1 MPETN
6 NQIEGSTLTNDQELY
21 KHLNF
26 SEEEIE
32 TDQQQ
37 KIGERIDVNDH
48 ILLDGMISNHQ
59 NEFSK
64 LPDDIKIPS
73 EKIRNI
79 HDDNPMN
86 KLLCLHQGK
95 LYYIE
100 NLDPQKGEKKAYV
113 IAEEVWYGNKRLF
126 QASIQHN
133 INQTLISFAETTK
146 NKKNGTRTL
155 LANPSLVYNIIKNN
169 EIFENAKE
177 TQGIARTVAQPDPT
191 YIGERLKIGIPKY
204 GTRDPEMKVQ
214 LMLHEDK
221 LYQIDRQN
229 KQSKLLA
236 DNVKYQDGT
245 IYKRNEQGLRM
256 VLFRPNTLKKSHNI
270 GWIRSFFSKEKRE
283 KTQTKYVRA
292 DTLADINQRLQYFE
306 IMEKKDQIESKPWP
320 EVDVDSIPSLK
331 KLTIVK
337 DPNLHNDKDPIY
349 YDYDKSALYKLE
361 INDRGKVQKAYLLTN
376 KHLDKQ
382 LHKSD
387 LALNDINKSIKL
399 NLFPVPKLFSGLE
412 WTQKG
417 EIEKKVAHFIEF
429 QKMIAHKNRNK
440 DVYTLLLKDTN
451 LYLVDHKS
459 KVAMKVAANVNFED
473 GKIKSD
479 NKILLSN
486 LSHNENMKWP
496 ISSYKAS
503 KIFEIAKINQSRNIA
518 QTRNSLEGLTMH
530 AQNFTKTEKNV
541 QNQTQSLTKNS
552 PKKTRMAPNLSDRPV
567 GTSR

>member
-21 KHLNF
+21 EHLNF

-86 KLLCLHQGK
+86 KLLCLHKGK

-113 IAEEVWYGNKRLF
+113 IAEEVWYGDKRLF

-133 INQTLISFAETTK
+133 INQTLIKFPKMTK

-155 LANPSLVYNIIKNN
+155 LASPSLVYNIIKNN

-191 YIGERLKIGIPKY
+191 YIGERLKIGTPEY

-229 KQSKLLA
+229 KQSKVLA
-236 DNVKYQDGT
+236 DKVEYRDG
-245 IYKRNEQGLRM
+245 IIFKRNDQGLRM
-256 VLFRPNTLKKSHNI
+256 VLFSRNNLKESHNI
-270 GWIRSFFSKEKRE
+270 GLIKSFFTKEKRE
-283 KTQTKYVRA
+283 TTQTTYVSA
-292 DTLADINQRLQYFE
+292 DTLENINQRLQYFKN
-306 IMEKKDQIESKPWP
+306 MEKKDQIESKPWP
-320 EVDVDSIPSLK
+320 EVDVDSISSLK
-331 KLTIVK
+331 KLKIVK
-337 DPNLHNDKDPIY
+337 DPNLHNDKDLIY

-382 LHKSD
+382 LHKSH
-387 LALNDINKSIKL
+387 LALNDINKNIKL
-399 NLFPVPKLFSGLE
+399 NLFPVPKLFSGLV

-417 EIEKKVAHFIEF
+417 EVEKKVAYFIEF
-429 QKMIAHKNRNK
+429 QKTITHENRNK

-459 KVAMKVAANVNFED
+459 KVAIKVAANVNFED

-486 LSHNENMKWP
+486 LSPNENMKWP

-503 KIFEIAKINQSRNIA
+503 KIYEIAKINQSRNIPQLSNNVVELQKRSKGKS
-518 QTRNSLEGLTMH
+518 QTQRELLN
-530 AQNFTKTEKNV
+530 
-541 QNQTQSLTKNS
+541 QNQKMD
-552 PKKTRMAPNLSDRPV
+552 TRSCVSIGERP

>member
-37 KIGERIDVNDH
+37 KTGERIDVNDH

-73 EKIRNI
+73 KKIRNI
-79 HDDNPMN
+79 HDDNPKD

-113 IAEEVWYGNKRLF
+113 IAEEVWYGDKRLF
-126 QASIQHN
+126 QASIRHN
-133 INQTLISFAETTK
+133 INQTLIKFPKMTK
-146 NKKNGTRTL
+146 NKENGSRTL
-155 LANPSLVYNIIKNN
+155 FASPSLVYNIIKNN

-177 TQGIARTVAQPDPT
+177 TQGIDRTVAQPDPT

-221 LYQIDRQN
+221 LYQVDRQK

-236 DNVKYQDGT
+236 DNVKFQDGT

-256 VLFRPNTLKKSHNI
+256 VLFRPNTLKESHNI
-270 GWIRSFFSKEKRE
+270 GLIRSFFTKEKRE
-283 KTQTKYVRA
+283 KTQTKYVSA
-292 DTLADINQRLQYFE
+292 DTLEDINQRLQYFKN
-306 IMEKKDQIESKPWP
+306 MEKKDQIESKPWP
-320 EVDVDSIPSLK
+320 EVDVESISLLK
-331 KLTIVK
+331 KLTRVK
-337 DPNLHNDKDPIY
+337 NPNPHNDKDLIF
-349 YDYDKSALYKLE
+349 YDNDKSALYKLE

-376 KHLDKQ
+376 KHLDNPF
-382 LHKSD
+382 HKSH
-387 LALNDINKSIKL
+387 LALKDFNKSIKL
-399 NLFPVPKLFSGLE
+399 NLFPVTKGFSELV
-412 WTQKG
+412 WVQKG

-429 QKMIAHKNRNK
+429 QKMITRKNRNK

-451 LYLVDHKS
+451 LYLVNHRS

-486 LSHNENMKWP
+486 LSPNENMKWP

-503 KIFEIAKINQSRNIA
+503 KIFEIAKINQSRNIPQLSNNVVELQKRLKGKS
-518 QTRNSLEGLTMH
+518 QTQRELLN
-530 AQNFTKTEKNV
+530 
-541 QNQTQSLTKNS
+541 QNQKMD
-552 PKKTRMAPNLSDRPV
+552 TRSCVSIGERP

>member
-21 KHLNF
+21 EHLNF

-59 NEFSK
+59 NEFYK

-86 KLLCLHQGK
+86 KLLCLHKGK

-113 IAEEVWYGNKRLF
+113 IAEEVWYGDKRLF

-133 INQTLISFAETTK
+133 INQTLIKFPKMTK

-155 LANPSLVYNIIKNN
+155 LASPSLVYNIIKNN

-191 YIGERLKIGIPKY
+191 YIGERLKIGTPEY

-236 DNVKYQDGT
+236 DNVKFQDGT

-256 VLFRPNTLKKSHNI
+256 VLFSPNILKESHNI
-270 GWIRSFFSKEKRE
+270 GLIRSFFTKEKRE
-283 KTQTKYVRA
+283 KTQTKYVSA
-292 DTLADINQRLQYFE
+292 DTLENINQRLQYFKN
-306 IMEKKDQIESKPWP
+306 MEKKDQIESKPWP
-320 EVDVDSIPSLK
+320 EVDVDSISSLK
-331 KLTIVK
+331 KLKIVK
-337 DPNLHNDKDPIY
+337 DPNLHNDKDLIY

-382 LHKSD
+382 LHKSH
-387 LALNDINKSIKL
+387 LALNDINKNIKL
-399 NLFPVPKLFSGLE
+399 NLFPVPKLFSGLV

-417 EIEKKVAHFIEF
+417 EVEKKVAYFIEF
-429 QKMIAHKNRNK
+429 QKTITHENRNK

-459 KVAMKVAANVNFED
+459 KVAIKVAANVNFED

-486 LSHNENMKWP
+486 LSPNENMKWP

-503 KIFEIAKINQSRNIA
+503 KIYEIAKINQSRNIPQLSNNVVELQKRSKGKSQA
-518 QTRNSLEGLTMH
+518 QRELLN
-530 AQNFTKTEKNV
+530 
-541 QNQTQSLTKNS
+541 QNQKMD
-552 PKKTRMAPNLSDRPV
+552 TRSCVSIGERP

>member
-37 KIGERIDVNDH
+37 KTGERIDVNDH

-73 EKIRNI
+73 KKIRNI
-79 HDDNPMN
+79 HDDNPKD

-113 IAEEVWYGNKRLF
+113 IAEEVWYGDKRLF
-126 QASIQHN
+126 QASIRHN
-133 INQTLISFAETTK
+133 INQTLIKFPKMTK
-146 NKKNGTRTL
+146 NKENGSRTL
-155 LANPSLVYNIIKNN
+155 FASPSLVYNIIKNN

-177 TQGIARTVAQPDPT
+177 TQGIDRTVAQPDPT

-221 LYQIDRQN
+221 LYQVDRQK

-236 DNVKYQDGT
+236 DNVKFQDGT

-256 VLFRPNTLKKSHNI
+256 VLFRPNTLKESHNI
-270 GWIRSFFSKEKRE
+270 GLIRSFFTKEKRE
-283 KTQTKYVRA
+283 KTQTKYVSA
-292 DTLADINQRLQYFE
+292 DTLEDINQRLQYFKN
-306 IMEKKDQIESKPWP
+306 MEKKDQIESKPWP
-320 EVDVDSIPSLK
+320 EVDVESISLLK
-331 KLTIVK
+331 KLTRVK
-337 DPNLHNDKDPIY
+337 NPNPHNDKDLIF
-349 YDYDKSALYKLE
+349 YDNDKSALYKLE

-376 KHLDKQ
+376 KHLDNP
-382 LHKSD
+382 LHKSH
-387 LALNDINKSIKL
+387 LALKDFNKSIKL
-399 NLFPVPKLFSGLE
+399 NLFPVTKGFSELV
-412 WTQKG
+412 WVQKG

-429 QKMIAHKNRNK
+429 QKMITRKNRNK

-451 LYLVDHKS
+451 LYLVNHRS

-486 LSHNENMKWP
+486 LSPNENMKWP

-503 KIFEIAKINQSRNIA
+503 KIFEIVKINQSRNIPQLSNNVVELQKRLKGKS
-518 QTRNSLEGLTMH
+518 QTQRELLN
-530 AQNFTKTEKNV
+530 
-541 QNQTQSLTKNS
+541 QNQKMD
-552 PKKTRMAPNLSDRPV
+552 TRSCVSIGERP

>member
-21 KHLNF
+21 EHLNF

-37 KIGERIDVNDH
+37 KIGERIDVNNH

-133 INQTLISFAETTK
+133 INQTLINFAKTTK

-155 LANPSLVYNIIKNN
+155 LASPSLVYNIIKNN

-236 DNVKYQDGT
+236 DNVKFQYGT
-245 IYKRNEQGLRM
+245 IYKTNEQGLRM
-256 VLFRPNTLKKSHNI
+256 VLFSPNTLKESHNI
-270 GWIRSFFSKEKRE
+270 GLIRSFFTKEKRE
-283 KTQTKYVRA
+283 KTQTKYVSA
-292 DTLADINQRLQYFE
+292 DTLENINQRLQYFE

-320 EVDVDSIPSLK
+320 EVDVDSISSLK

-349 YDYDKSALYKLE
+349 YDYDKRALYKLE

-376 KHLDKQ
+376 KHLDRQ
-382 LHKSD
+382 LHKSH
-387 LALNDINKSIKL
+387 LALNDINKNIKL
-399 NLFPVPKLFSGLE
+399 NLFPVPKLFSGLA

-417 EIEKKVAHFIEF
+417 EVEKKVAYFIEF
-429 QKMIAHKNRNK
+429 QKTISHENRNK

-451 LYLVDHKS
+451 LYLVDHRL
-459 KVAMKVAANVNFED
+459 KVAIKVAANVNFED

-486 LSHNENMKWP
+486 LSPNENMKWT

-503 KIFEIAKINQSRNIA
+503 KIYEIAKINQSRNIPQLSNNVVELQKRSKEKS
-518 QTRNSLEGLTMH
+518 QTQRELLN
-530 AQNFTKTEKNV
+530 
-541 QNQTQSLTKNS
+541 QNQNQKMD
-552 PKKTRMAPNLSDRPV
+552 TRSCVSIGERP

>member
-86 KLLCLHQGK
+86 KLLCLHKGK

-113 IAEEVWYGNKRLF
+113 IAEEVWYGEKRLF

-133 INQTLISFAETTK
+133 INQTLIKFPKMTK

-155 LANPSLVYNIIKNN
+155 LASPSLVYNIIKNN

-191 YIGERLKIGIPKY
+191 YIGERLKIGTPEY

-229 KQSKLLA
+229 KQSKVLA
-236 DNVKYQDGT
+236 DKVEYRDG
-245 IYKRNEQGLRM
+245 IIFKRNDQGLRM
-256 VLFRPNTLKKSHNI
+256 VLFSRNNLKESHNI
-270 GWIRSFFSKEKRE
+270 GLIKSFFTKEKRE
-283 KTQTKYVRA
+283 TTQTTYVSA
-292 DTLADINQRLQYFE
+292 DTLENINQRLQYFKN
-306 IMEKKDQIESKPWP
+306 MEKKDQIESKPWP
-320 EVDVDSIPSLK
+320 EVDVDSISSLK
-331 KLTIVK
+331 KLKIVK
-337 DPNLHNDKDPIY
+337 DPNLHNDKDLIY

-382 LHKSD
+382 LHKSH
-387 LALNDINKSIKL
+387 LALNDINKNIKL
-399 NLFPVPKLFSGLE
+399 NLFPVPKLFSGLV

-417 EIEKKVAHFIEF
+417 EVEKKVAYFIEF
-429 QKMIAHKNRNK
+429 QKTITHENRNK

-451 LYLVDHKS
+451 LYLVDHKL
-459 KVAMKVAANVNFED
+459 KVAIKVAANVNFED

-486 LSHNENMKWP
+486 LSPNENMKWP

-503 KIFEIAKINQSRNIA
+503 KIYEIAKINQSRNIPQLSNNVVELQKRSKGKS
-518 QTRNSLEGLTMH
+518 QTQRELLN
-530 AQNFTKTEKNV
+530 
-541 QNQTQSLTKNS
+541 QNQKMD
-552 PKKTRMAPNLSDRPV
+552 TRSCVSIGERP

>member
-21 KHLNF
+21 EHLNF

-86 KLLCLHQGK
+86 KLLCLHKGK

-113 IAEEVWYGNKRLF
+113 IAEEVWYGDKRLF

-133 INQTLISFAETTK
+133 INQTLIKFPKMTK

-155 LANPSLVYNIIKNN
+155 LASPSLVYNIIKNN

-191 YIGERLKIGIPKY
+191 YIGERLKIGTPEY

-236 DNVKYQDGT
+236 DNVKFQDGT

-256 VLFRPNTLKKSHNI
+256 VLFRPNILKESHNI
-270 GWIRSFFSKEKRE
+270 GLIKSFFTKEKRE
-283 KTQTKYVRA
+283 KTQTKYVSA
-292 DTLADINQRLQYFE
+292 DTLENINQRLQYFKN
-306 IMEKKDQIESKPWP
+306 MEKKDQIESKPWP
-320 EVDVDSIPSLK
+320 EVDVDSISSLK
-331 KLTIVK
+331 KLKIVK
-337 DPNLHNDKDPIY
+337 DPNLHNDKDLIF
-349 YDYDKSALYKLE
+349 YDNDKSALYKLE

-376 KHLDKQ
+376 KHLDNQ
-382 LHKSD
+382 LHKSH
-387 LALNDINKSIKL
+387 LALKDFNKSIKL
-399 NLFPVPKLFSGLE
+399 NLFPVTKGFSELV
-412 WTQKG
+412 WVQKG

-429 QKMIAHKNRNK
+429 QKMITRKNRNK

-451 LYLVDHKS
+451 LYLVDHRS

-486 LSHNENMKWP
+486 LSPNENMKWP

-503 KIFEIAKINQSRNIA
+503 KIFEIAKINQSRNIPQLSNNVVELQKRSKGKS
-518 QTRNSLEGLTMH
+518 QTQRELLN
-530 AQNFTKTEKNV
+530 
-541 QNQTQSLTKNS
+541 QNQKMD
-552 PKKTRMAPNLSDRPV
+552 TRSCVSIGERP

>member
-21 KHLNF
+21 EHLNF

-86 KLLCLHQGK
+86 KLLCLHKGK

-113 IAEEVWYGNKRLF
+113 IAEEVWYGDKRLF

-133 INQTLISFAETTK
+133 INQTLINFTKMTK

-155 LANPSLVYNIIKNN
+155 LASPSLVYNIIKNN

-191 YIGERLKIGIPKY
+191 YIGERLKIGTPEY

-236 DNVKYQDGT
+236 DNVKFQDGT

-256 VLFRPNTLKKSHNI
+256 VLFRPNILKESHNI
-270 GWIRSFFSKEKRE
+270 GLIKSFFTKEKRE
-283 KTQTKYVRA
+283 KTQTKYVSA
-292 DTLADINQRLQYFE
+292 DTLENINQRLQYFKN
-306 IMEKKDQIESKPWP
+306 MEKKDQIESKPWP
-320 EVDVDSIPSLK
+320 EVDVDSISSLK
-331 KLTIVK
+331 KLKIVK
-337 DPNLHNDKDPIY
+337 DPNLHNDKDLIF
-349 YDYDKSALYKLE
+349 YDNDKSALYKLE

-376 KHLDKQ
+376 KHLDNQ
-382 LHKSD
+382 LHKSH
-387 LALNDINKSIKL
+387 LALKDFNKSIKL
-399 NLFPVPKLFSGLE
+399 NLFPVTKGFSELV
-412 WTQKG
+412 WVQKG

-429 QKMIAHKNRNK
+429 QKMITRKNRNK

-451 LYLVDHKS
+451 LYLVNHRS

-486 LSHNENMKWP
+486 LSPNENMKWP

-503 KIFEIAKINQSRNIA
+503 KIFEIAKINQSRNIPQLSNNVVELQKRSKGKS
-518 QTRNSLEGLTMH
+518 QTQRELLN
-530 AQNFTKTEKNV
+530 
-541 QNQTQSLTKNS
+541 QNQKMD
-552 PKKTRMAPNLSDRPV
+552 TRSCVSIGERP

>member
-21 KHLNF
+21 EHLNF

-86 KLLCLHQGK
+86 KLLCLHKGK

-113 IAEEVWYGNKRLF
+113 IAEEVWYGDKRLF
-126 QASIQHN
+126 QANIQHN
-133 INQTLISFAETTK
+133 INQTLIKFPKMTK

-155 LANPSLVYNIIKNN
+155 LASPSLVYNIIKNN

-236 DNVKYQDGT
+236 DNVKFQYGT

-256 VLFRPNTLKKSHNI
+256 VLFSPNTLEESHNI
-270 GWIRSFFSKEKRE
+270 GLIRSFFTKEKRE
-283 KTQTKYVRA
+283 KTQTKYVSA
-292 DTLADINQRLQYFE
+292 DTLENINQRLQYFE

-320 EVDVDSIPSLK
+320 EVDVDSISSLK

-349 YDYDKSALYKLE
+349 YDYDKRALYKLE

-376 KHLDKQ
+376 KHLDNQ
-382 LHKSD
+382 LHKSH
-387 LALNDINKSIKL
+387 LALNDINKNIKL
-399 NLFPVPKLFSGLE
+399 NLFPVPKLFSGLV

-417 EIEKKVAHFIEF
+417 EVEKKVAYFIEF
-429 QKMIAHKNRNK
+429 QKTISHENRNK

-503 KIFEIAKINQSRNIA
+503 KIFEIAKINQSRNIPQLSNNVVELQKRSKGKS
-518 QTRNSLEGLTMH
+518 QTQRQLLN
-530 AQNFTKTEKNV
+530 
-541 QNQTQSLTKNS
+541 QNQKMD
-552 PKKTRMAPNLSDRPV
+552 TRSCVSIGTRP

>member
-37 KIGERIDVNDH
+37 KTGERIDVNDH

-73 EKIRNI
+73 KKIRNI
-79 HDDNPMN
+79 HDDNPKD

-113 IAEEVWYGNKRLF
+113 IAEEVWYGDKRLF
-126 QASIQHN
+126 QASIRHN
-133 INQTLISFAETTK
+133 INQTLIKFPKMTK
-146 NKKNGTRTL
+146 NKENGSRTL
-155 LANPSLVYNIIKNN
+155 FASPSLVYNIIKNN

-177 TQGIARTVAQPDPT
+177 TQGIDRTVAQPDPT
-191 YIGERLKIGIPKY
+191 YIGERLKIGTPEY

-236 DNVKYQDGT
+236 DNVKFQDGT

-256 VLFRPNTLKKSHNI
+256 VLFSPNILKESHNI
-270 GWIRSFFSKEKRE
+270 GLIRSFFTKEKRE
-283 KTQTKYVRA
+283 KTQTKYVSA
-292 DTLADINQRLQYFE
+292 DTLEDINQRLQYFKN
-306 IMEKKDQIESKPWP
+306 MEKKDQIESKPWP
-320 EVDVDSIPSLK
+320 EVDVDSISSLK

-382 LHKSD
+382 LHKSH
-387 LALNDINKSIKL
+387 LALNDINKNIKL
-399 NLFPVPKLFSGLE
+399 NLFPVPKLFSGLA

-417 EIEKKVAHFIEF
+417 EVEKKVAYFIEF
-429 QKMIAHKNRNK
+429 QKTITHENRNK

-451 LYLVDHKS
+451 LYLVNHRS
-459 KVAMKVAANVNFED
+459 KVAMNVASNVKLED

-486 LSHNENMKWP
+486 LSPNENMKWP

-503 KIFEIAKINQSRNIA
+503 KIFEIAKINQSRNIPQLSNNVVELQKRLKGKS
-518 QTRNSLEGLTMH
+518 QTQRELLN
-530 AQNFTKTEKNV
+530 
-541 QNQTQSLTKNS
+541 QNQKMD
-552 PKKTRMAPNLSDRPV
+552 TRSCVSIGERP

>member
-21 KHLNF
+21 EHLNF
-26 SEEEIE
+26 SEEEIK

-86 KLLCLHQGK
+86 KLLCLHKGK

-113 IAEEVWYGNKRLF
+113 IAEEVWYGEKRLF

-133 INQTLISFAETTK
+133 INQTLINFTKMTK

-155 LANPSLVYNIIKNN
+155 LASPSLVYNIIKNN

-236 DNVKYQDGT
+236 DNVKFQYGT

-256 VLFRPNTLKKSHNI
+256 VLFSPNTLKESHNI
-270 GWIRSFFSKEKRE
+270 GLIKSFFTKEKRE
-283 KTQTKYVRA
+283 KTQTKYVSA
-292 DTLADINQRLQYFE
+292 DTLENINQRLQYFKN
-306 IMEKKDQIESKPWP
+306 MEKKDQIESKPWP
-320 EVDVDSIPSLK
+320 EVDVDSISSLK

-376 KHLDKQ
+376 KHLDRQ
-382 LHKSD
+382 LHKSH
-387 LALNDINKSIKL
+387 LALNDINKNIKL
-399 NLFPVPKLFSGLE
+399 NLFPVPKLFSGLA

-417 EIEKKVAHFIEF
+417 EVEKKVAYFIEF
-429 QKMIAHKNRNK
+429 QKMITRKNRNK

-451 LYLVDHKS
+451 LYLVDHRS
-459 KVAMKVAANVNFED
+459 KVAIKVAANVNFED

-486 LSHNENMKWP
+486 LSPNENMKWP

-503 KIFEIAKINQSRNIA
+503 KIYEIAKINQSRNIP
-518 QTRNSLEGLTMH
+518 QLSNNVVELQKRS
-530 AQNFTKTEKNV
+530 KEKS
-541 QNQTQSLTKNS
+541 QTQRELLNQKMN
-552 PKKTRMAPNLSDRPV
+552 TRSCVSIGERP

>member
-37 KIGERIDVNDH
+37 KTGERIDVNDH

-73 EKIRNI
+73 KKIRNI
-79 HDDNPMN
+79 HDDNPKD

-113 IAEEVWYGNKRLF
+113 IAEEVWYGDKRLF
-126 QASIQHN
+126 QASIRHN
-133 INQTLISFAETTK
+133 INQTLIKFPKMTK
-146 NKKNGTRTL
+146 NKENGSRTL
-155 LANPSLVYNIIKNN
+155 FASPSLVYNIIKNN

-177 TQGIARTVAQPDPT
+177 TQGIDRTVAQPDPT
-191 YIGERLKIGIPKY
+191 YIGERLKIGIPEY

-221 LYQIDRQN
+221 LYQVDRQK

-236 DNVKYQDGT
+236 DNVKFQDGT

-256 VLFRPNTLKKSHNI
+256 VLFRPNTLKESHNI
-270 GWIRSFFSKEKRE
+270 GLIRSFFTKEKRE
-283 KTQTKYVRA
+283 KTQTKYVSA
-292 DTLADINQRLQYFE
+292 DTLEDINQRLQYFKN
-306 IMEKKDQIESKPWP
+306 MEKKDQIESKPWP
-320 EVDVDSIPSLK
+320 EVDVESISLLK
-331 KLTIVK
+331 KLTRVK
-337 DPNLHNDKDPIY
+337 DPNPHNDKDLIF
-349 YDYDKSALYKLE
+349 YDNDKSALYKLE

-376 KHLDKQ
+376 KHLDNP
-382 LHKSD
+382 LHKSH
-387 LALNDINKSIKL
+387 LALKDFNKSIKL
-399 NLFPVPKLFSGLE
+399 NLFPVTKGFSELV
-412 WTQKG
+412 WVQKG

-429 QKMIAHKNRNK
+429 QKMITRKNRNK

-451 LYLVDHKS
+451 LYLVNHRS

-479 NKILLSN
+479 NKLLLSN
-486 LSHNENMKWP
+486 LSPNENMKWP

-503 KIFEIAKINQSRNIA
+503 KIFEIAKINQSRNIP
-518 QTRNSLEGLTMH
+518 QLSN
-530 AQNFTKTEKNV
+530 NV
-541 QNQTQSLTKNS
+541 VELQKRSKGKSQTQRELLNQKMD
-552 PKKTRMAPNLSDRPV
+552 TRSCVSIGTRP

>member
-21 KHLNF
+21 EHLNF

-86 KLLCLHQGK
+86 KLLCLHKGK

-113 IAEEVWYGNKRLF
+113 IAEEVWYGDKRLF

-133 INQTLISFAETTK
+133 INQTLIKFPKMTK

-155 LANPSLVYNIIKNN
+155 LASPSLVYNIIKNN

-191 YIGERLKIGIPKY
+191 YIGERLKIGTPEY

-236 DNVKYQDGT
+236 DNVKFQDGT

-256 VLFRPNTLKKSHNI
+256 VLFSPNILKESHNI
-270 GWIRSFFSKEKRE
+270 GLIRSFFTKEKRE
-283 KTQTKYVRA
+283 KTQTKYVSA
-292 DTLADINQRLQYFE
+292 DTLENINQRLQYFKN
-306 IMEKKDQIESKPWP
+306 MEKKDQIESKPWP
-320 EVDVDSIPSLK
+320 EVDVDSISSLK
-331 KLTIVK
+331 KLKIVK
-337 DPNLHNDKDPIY
+337 DPNLHNDKDLIY

-382 LHKSD
+382 LHKSH
-387 LALNDINKSIKL
+387 LALNDINKNIKL
-399 NLFPVPKLFSGLE
+399 NLFPVPKLFSGLV

-417 EIEKKVAHFIEF
+417 EVEKKVAYFIEF
-429 QKMIAHKNRNK
+429 QKTITHENRNK

-459 KVAMKVAANVNFED
+459 KVAIKVAANVNFED

-486 LSHNENMKWP
+486 LSPNENMKWP

-503 KIFEIAKINQSRNIA
+503 KIYEIAKINQSRNIPQLSNNVVELQKRSKGKSQA
-518 QTRNSLEGLTMH
+518 QRELLN
-530 AQNFTKTEKNV
+530 
-541 QNQTQSLTKNS
+541 QNQKMD
-552 PKKTRMAPNLSDRPV
+552 TRSCVSIGERP

>member
-387 LALNDINKSIKL
+387 LNKSIKL
-399 NLFPVPKLFSGLE
+399 NLFPVTKGFSELV
-412 WTQKG
+412 WVQKG

-503 KIFEIAKINQSRNIA
+503 KIFEIAKINQSRNIPQLSNNVVELQKRLKGKS
-518 QTRNSLEGLTMH
+518 QTQRELLN
-530 AQNFTKTEKNV
+530 
-541 QNQTQSLTKNS
+541 QNQKMD
-552 PKKTRMAPNLSDRPV
+552 TRSCVSIGERP

>member
-37 KIGERIDVNDH
+37 KTGERIDVNDH

-73 EKIRNI
+73 KKIRNI
-79 HDDNPMN
+79 HDDNPKD

-113 IAEEVWYGNKRLF
+113 IAEEVWYGDKRLF
-126 QASIQHN
+126 QASIRHN
-133 INQTLISFAETTK
+133 INQTLIKFPKMTK
-146 NKKNGTRTL
+146 NKENGSRTL
-155 LANPSLVYNIIKNN
+155 FASPSLVYNIIKNN

-177 TQGIARTVAQPDPT
+177 TQGIDRTVAQPDPT

-221 LYQIDRQN
+221 LYQVDRQK

-236 DNVKYQDGT
+236 DNVKFQDGT

-256 VLFRPNTLKKSHNI
+256 VLFRPNTLKESHNI
-270 GWIRSFFSKEKRE
+270 GLIRSFFTKEKRE
-283 KTQTKYVRA
+283 KTQTKYVSA
-292 DTLADINQRLQYFE
+292 DTLEDINQRLQYFKN
-306 IMEKKDQIESKPWP
+306 MEKKDQIESKPWP
-320 EVDVDSIPSLK
+320 EVDVESISLLK
-331 KLTIVK
+331 KLTRVK
-337 DPNLHNDKDPIY
+337 NPNPHNDKDLIF
-349 YDYDKSALYKLE
+349 YDNDKSSLYKLE

-376 KHLDKQ
+376 KHLDNP
-382 LHKSD
+382 LHKSH
-387 LALNDINKSIKL
+387 LALKDFNKSIKL
-399 NLFPVPKLFSGLE
+399 NLFPVTKGFSELV
-412 WTQKG
+412 WVQKG

-429 QKMIAHKNRNK
+429 QKMITRKNRNK

-451 LYLVDHKS
+451 LYLVNHRS

-486 LSHNENMKWP
+486 LSPNENMKWP

-503 KIFEIAKINQSRNIA
+503 KIFEIAKINQSRNIPQLSNNVVELQKRLKGKS
-518 QTRNSLEGLTMH
+518 QTQRELLN
-530 AQNFTKTEKNV
+530 
-541 QNQTQSLTKNS
+541 QNQKMD
-552 PKKTRMAPNLSDRPV
+552 TRSCVSIGERP

>member
-86 KLLCLHQGK
+86 KLLCLHKGK

-113 IAEEVWYGNKRLF
+113 IAEEVWYGDKRLF

-133 INQTLISFAETTK
+133 INQTLINFTKMTK

-155 LANPSLVYNIIKNN
+155 LASPSLVYNIIKNN

-191 YIGERLKIGIPKY
+191 YIGERLKIGTPEY

-229 KQSKLLA
+229 KQSKVLA
-236 DNVKYQDGT
+236 DKVEYRDG
-245 IYKRNEQGLRM
+245 IIFKRNDQGLRM
-256 VLFRPNTLKKSHNI
+256 VLFSRNNLKESHNI
-270 GWIRSFFSKEKRE
+270 GLIKSFFTKEKRE
-283 KTQTKYVRA
+283 KTQTTYVSA
-292 DTLADINQRLQYFE
+292 DTLENINQRLQYFKN
-306 IMEKKDQIESKPWP
+306 MEKKDQIESKPWP
-320 EVDVDSIPSLK
+320 EVDVDSISSLK
-331 KLTIVK
+331 KLKIVK
-337 DPNLHNDKDPIY
+337 DPNLHNDKDLIY

-382 LHKSD
+382 LHKSH
-387 LALNDINKSIKL
+387 LALNDINKNIKL
-399 NLFPVPKLFSGLE
+399 NLFPVPKLFSGLV

-417 EIEKKVAHFIEF
+417 EVEKKVAYFIEF
-429 QKMIAHKNRNK
+429 QKTITHENRNK

-459 KVAMKVAANVNFED
+459 KVAIKVAANVNFED

-486 LSHNENMKWP
+486 LSPNENMKWP

-503 KIFEIAKINQSRNIA
+503 KIYEIAKINQSRNIPQLSNNVVELQKRSKGKS
-518 QTRNSLEGLTMH
+518 QTQRELLN
-530 AQNFTKTEKNV
+530 
-541 QNQTQSLTKNS
+541 QNQKMD
-552 PKKTRMAPNLSDRPV
+552 TRSCVSIGERP

>member
-86 KLLCLHQGK
+86 KLLCLHKGK

-113 IAEEVWYGNKRLF
+113 IAEEVWYGDKRLF

-133 INQTLISFAETTK
+133 INQTLIKFPKMTK
-146 NKKNGTRTL
+146 NKENGSRTL
-155 LANPSLVYNIIKNN
+155 FASPSLVYNIIKNN

-177 TQGIARTVAQPDPT
+177 TQGIDRTVAQPDPT
-191 YIGERLKIGIPKY
+191 YIGERLKIGIPEY

-221 LYQIDRQN
+221 LYQVDRQK

-236 DNVKYQDGT
+236 DNVKFQDGT

-256 VLFRPNTLKKSHNI
+256 VLFRPNTLKESHNI
-270 GWIRSFFSKEKRE
+270 GLIRSFFTKEKRE
-283 KTQTKYVRA
+283 KTQTKYVSA
-292 DTLADINQRLQYFE
+292 DTLEDINQRLQYFE

-320 EVDVDSIPSLK
+320 EVDVESISLLK
-331 KLTIVK
+331 KLTRVK
-337 DPNLHNDKDPIY
+337 DPNPHNDKDLIF
-349 YDYDKSALYKLE
+349 YDNDKSALYKLE

-376 KHLDKQ
+376 KHLDNP
-382 LHKSD
+382 LHKSH
-387 LALNDINKSIKL
+387 LALKDFNKSIKL
-399 NLFPVPKLFSGLE
+399 NLFPVTKGFSELV
-412 WTQKG
+412 WVQKG

-429 QKMIAHKNRNK
+429 QKMITRKNRNK

-451 LYLVDHKS
+451 LYLVNHRS

-479 NKILLSN
+479 NKLLLSN
-486 LSHNENMKWP
+486 LSPNENMKWP

-503 KIFEIAKINQSRNIA
+503 KIFEIAKINQSRNIP
-518 QTRNSLEGLTMH
+518 QLSN
-530 AQNFTKTEKNV
+530 NV
-541 QNQTQSLTKNS
+541 VELQKRSKGKSQTQRELLN
-552 PKKTRMAPNLSDRPV
+552 KKMDTRSCVSIGTRP

>member
-21 KHLNF
+21 EHLNF

-86 KLLCLHQGK
+86 KLLCLHKGK

-113 IAEEVWYGNKRLF
+113 IAEDVWYGDKRLF

-133 INQTLISFAETTK
+133 INQTLIKFPKMTK

-155 LANPSLVYNIIKNN
+155 LASPSLVYNIIKNN

-191 YIGERLKIGIPKY
+191 YIGERLKIGTPEY

-236 DNVKYQDGT
+236 DNVKFQDGT

-256 VLFRPNTLKKSHNI
+256 VLFRPNILKESHNI
-270 GWIRSFFSKEKRE
+270 GLIKSFFTKEKRE
-283 KTQTKYVRA
+283 KTQTKYVSA
-292 DTLADINQRLQYFE
+292 DTLENINQRLQYFKN
-306 IMEKKDQIESKPWP
+306 MEKKDQIESKPWP
-320 EVDVDSIPSLK
+320 EVDVDSISSLK
-331 KLTIVK
+331 KLKIVK
-337 DPNLHNDKDPIY
+337 DPNLHNDKDLIF
-349 YDYDKSALYKLE
+349 YDNDKSALYKLE

-376 KHLDKQ
+376 KHLDNQ
-382 LHKSD
+382 LHKSH
-387 LALNDINKSIKL
+387 LALKDFNKSIKL
-399 NLFPVPKLFSGLE
+399 NLFPVTKGFSELV
-412 WTQKG
+412 WVQKG

-429 QKMIAHKNRNK
+429 QKMITRKNRNK

-451 LYLVDHKS
+451 LYLVDHRS

-486 LSHNENMKWP
+486 LSPNENMKWP

-503 KIFEIAKINQSRNIA
+503 KIFEIAKINQSRNIPQLSNNVVELQKRSKGKS
-518 QTRNSLEGLTMH
+518 QTQRELLN
-530 AQNFTKTEKNV
+530 
-541 QNQTQSLTKNS
+541 QNQKMD
-552 PKKTRMAPNLSDRPV
+552 TRSCVSIGERP

>member
-86 KLLCLHQGK
+86 KLLCLHKGK

-113 IAEEVWYGNKRLF
+113 IAEEVWYGDKRLF

-133 INQTLISFAETTK
+133 INQTLINFTKMTK

-155 LANPSLVYNIIKNN
+155 LASPSLVYNIIKNN

-191 YIGERLKIGIPKY
+191 YIGERLKIGTPEY

-229 KQSKLLA
+229 KQSKVLA
-236 DNVKYQDGT
+236 DKVEYRDG
-245 IYKRNEQGLRM
+245 IIFKRNDQGLRM
-256 VLFRPNTLKKSHNI
+256 VLFSRNNLKESHNI
-270 GWIRSFFSKEKRE
+270 GLIKSFFTKEKRE
-283 KTQTKYVRA
+283 KTQTTYVSA
-292 DTLADINQRLQYFE
+292 DTLENINQRLQYFKN
-306 IMEKKDQIESKPWP
+306 MEKKDQIESKPWP
-320 EVDVDSIPSLK
+320 EVDVDSISSLK

-349 YDYDKSALYKLE
+349 YDYDKRALYKLE

-382 LHKSD
+382 LHKSH
-387 LALNDINKSIKL
+387 LALNDINKNIKL
-399 NLFPVPKLFSGLE
+399 NLFPVPKLFSGLA

-417 EIEKKVAHFIEF
+417 EVEKKVAYFIEL
-429 QKMIAHKNRNK
+429 QKTITHENRNK

-451 LYLVDHKS
+451 LYLVDHRS
-459 KVAMKVAANVNFED
+459 KVAIKVAANVNFED

-486 LSHNENMKWP
+486 LSPNENMKWP

-503 KIFEIAKINQSRNIA
+503 KIYEIAKINQSRNIPQLSNNVVELQKRSKEKS
-518 QTRNSLEGLTMH
+518 QTQRELLN
-530 AQNFTKTEKNV
+530 
-541 QNQTQSLTKNS
+541 QNQKMD
-552 PKKTRMAPNLSDRPV
+552 TRSCVSIGERP

>member
-21 KHLNF
+21 EHLNF

-86 KLLCLHQGK
+86 KLLCLHKGK

-113 IAEEVWYGNKRLF
+113 IAEEVWYGDKRLF

-133 INQTLISFAETTK
+133 INQTLIKFPKMTK

-155 LANPSLVYNIIKNN
+155 LASPSLVYNIIKNN

-191 YIGERLKIGIPKY
+191 YIGERLKIGTPEY

-229 KQSKLLA
+229 KQSKVLA
-236 DNVKYQDGT
+236 DKVEYRDG
-245 IYKRNEQGLRM
+245 IIFKRNDQGLRM
-256 VLFRPNTLKKSHNI
+256 VLFSRNNLKESHNI
-270 GWIRSFFSKEKRE
+270 GLIKSFFTKEKRE
-283 KTQTKYVRA
+283 TTQTTYVSA
-292 DTLADINQRLQYFE
+292 DTLENINQRLQYFKN
-306 IMEKKDQIESKPWP
+306 MEKKDQIESKPWP
-320 EVDVDSIPSLK
+320 EVDVDSISSLK
-331 KLTIVK
+331 KLKIVK
-337 DPNLHNDKDPIY
+337 DPNLHNDKDLIY

-382 LHKSD
+382 LHKSH
-387 LALNDINKSIKL
+387 LALNDINKNIKL
-399 NLFPVPKLFSGLE
+399 NLFPVPKLFSGLV

-417 EIEKKVAHFIEF
+417 EVEKKVAYFIEF
-429 QKMIAHKNRNK
+429 QKTITHENRNK

-451 LYLVDHKS
+451 LYFVDHKS
-459 KVAMKVAANVNFED
+459 KVTIKVAANVNFED

-486 LSHNENMKWP
+486 LSPNENMKWP
-496 ISSYKAS
+496 ISSYKAT
-503 KIFEIAKINQSRNIA
+503 KIYEIAKINQSRNIPQLSNNVVELQKRSKGKS
-518 QTRNSLEGLTMH
+518 QTQRELLN
-530 AQNFTKTEKNV
+530 
-541 QNQTQSLTKNS
+541 QNQKMD
-552 PKKTRMAPNLSDRPV
+552 TRSCVSIGERP

>member
-21 KHLNF
+21 EHLNF

-86 KLLCLHQGK
+86 KLLCLHKGK

-113 IAEEVWYGNKRLF
+113 IAEEVWYGDKRLF

-133 INQTLISFAETTK
+133 INQTLINFTKMTK

-155 LANPSLVYNIIKNN
+155 LASPSLVYNIIKNN

-191 YIGERLKIGIPKY
+191 YIGERLKIGTPEY

-236 DNVKYQDGT
+236 DNVKFQDGT

-256 VLFRPNTLKKSHNI
+256 VLFRPNILKESHNI
-270 GWIRSFFSKEKRE
+270 GLIKSFFTKEKRE
-283 KTQTKYVRA
+283 KTQTKYVSA
-292 DTLADINQRLQYFE
+292 DTLENINQRLQYFKN
-306 IMEKKDQIESKPWP
+306 MEKKDQIESKPWP
-320 EVDVDSIPSLK
+320 EVDVDSISSLK
-331 KLTIVK
+331 KLKIVK
-337 DPNLHNDKDPIY
+337 DPNLHNDKDLIF
-349 YDYDKSALYKLE
+349 YDNDKSALYKLE

-376 KHLDKQ
+376 KHLDNQ
-382 LHKSD
+382 LHKSH
-387 LALNDINKSIKL
+387 LALKDFNKSIKL
-399 NLFPVPKLFSGLE
+399 NLFPVTKGFSELV
-412 WTQKG
+412 WVQKG
-417 EIEKKVAHFIEF
+417 
-429 QKMIAHKNRNK
+429 
-440 DVYTLLLKDTN
+440 
-451 LYLVDHKS
+451 
-459 KVAMKVAANVNFED
+459 
-473 GKIKSD
+473 
-479 NKILLSN
+479 
-486 LSHNENMKWP
+486 
-496 ISSYKAS
+496 
-503 KIFEIAKINQSRNIA
+503 
-518 QTRNSLEGLTMH
+518 
-530 AQNFTKTEKNV
+530 
-541 QNQTQSLTKNS
+541 
-552 PKKTRMAPNLSDRPV
+552 
-567 GTSR
+567 

>member
-37 KIGERIDVNDH
+37 KTGERIDVNDH

-79 HDDNPMN
+79 HDDNPKD

-113 IAEEVWYGNKRLF
+113 IAEEVWYGDKRLF
-126 QASIQHN
+126 QASIRHN
-133 INQTLISFAETTK
+133 INQTLIKFPKMTK
-146 NKKNGTRTL
+146 NKENGSRTL
-155 LANPSLVYNIIKNN
+155 FASPSLVYNIIKNN

-177 TQGIARTVAQPDPT
+177 TQGIDRTVAQPDPT

-221 LYQIDRQN
+221 LYQVDRQK

-236 DNVKYQDGT
+236 DNVKFQDGT

-256 VLFRPNTLKKSHNI
+256 VLFRPNTLKESHNI
-270 GWIRSFFSKEKRE
+270 GLIRSFFTKEKRE
-283 KTQTKYVRA
+283 KTQTKYVSA
-292 DTLADINQRLQYFE
+292 DTLEDINQRLQYFKN
-306 IMEKKDQIESKPWP
+306 MEKKDQIESKPWP
-320 EVDVDSIPSLK
+320 EVDVESISLLK
-331 KLTIVK
+331 KLTRVK
-337 DPNLHNDKDPIY
+337 NPNPHNDKDLIF
-349 YDYDKSALYKLE
+349 YDNDKSALYKLE

-376 KHLDKQ
+376 KHLDNP
-382 LHKSD
+382 LHKSH
-387 LALNDINKSIKL
+387 LALKDFNKSIKL
-399 NLFPVPKLFSGLE
+399 NLFPVTKGFSELV
-412 WTQKG
+412 WVQKG

-429 QKMIAHKNRNK
+429 QKMITRKNRNK

-451 LYLVDHKS
+451 LYLVNHRS

-486 LSHNENMKWP
+486 LSPNENMKWP

-503 KIFEIAKINQSRNIA
+503 KIFEIAKINQSRNIPQLSNNVVELQKRLKGKS
-518 QTRNSLEGLTMH
+518 QTQRELLN
-530 AQNFTKTEKNV
+530 
-541 QNQTQSLTKNS
+541 QNQKMD
-552 PKKTRMAPNLSDRPV
+552 TRSCVSIGERP

>member
-21 KHLNF
+21 EHLNF

-64 LPDDIKIPS
+64 LLDDIKIPS

-86 KLLCLHQGK
+86 KLLCLHKGK

-113 IAEEVWYGNKRLF
+113 IAEEVWYGDKRLF
-126 QASIQHN
+126 QANIQHN
-133 INQTLISFAETTK
+133 INQTLIKFPKMTK

-155 LANPSLVYNIIKNN
+155 LASPSLVYNIIKNN

-236 DNVKYQDGT
+236 DNVKFQYGT

-256 VLFRPNTLKKSHNI
+256 VLFSPNTLEESHNI
-270 GWIRSFFSKEKRE
+270 GLIRSFFTKEKRE
-283 KTQTKYVRA
+283 KTQTKYVSA
-292 DTLADINQRLQYFE
+292 DTLENINQRLQYFE

-320 EVDVDSIPSLK
+320 EVDVDSISSLK

-349 YDYDKSALYKLE
+349 YDYDKRALYKLE

-376 KHLDKQ
+376 KHLDNQ
-382 LHKSD
+382 LHKSH
-387 LALNDINKSIKL
+387 LALNDINKNIKL
-399 NLFPVPKLFSGLE
+399 NLFPVPKLFSGLV

-417 EIEKKVAHFIEF
+417 EVEKKVAYFIEF
-429 QKMIAHKNRNK
+429 QKTISHENRNK

-503 KIFEIAKINQSRNIA
+503 KIFEIAKINQSRNIPQLSNNVVELQKRSKGKS
-518 QTRNSLEGLTMH
+518 QTQRQLLN
-530 AQNFTKTEKNV
+530 
-541 QNQTQSLTKNS
+541 QNQKMD
-552 PKKTRMAPNLSDRPV
+552 TRSCVSIGTRP

>member
-21 KHLNF
+21 EHLNF

-86 KLLCLHQGK
+86 KLLCLHKGK

-113 IAEEVWYGNKRLF
+113 IAEEVWYGDKRLF

-133 INQTLISFAETTK
+133 INQTLINFTKMTK

-155 LANPSLVYNIIKNN
+155 LASPSLVYNIIKNN

-191 YIGERLKIGIPKY
+191 YIGERLKIGTPEY

-236 DNVKYQDGT
+236 DNVKFQDGT

-256 VLFRPNTLKKSHNI
+256 VLFRPNTLKESHNI
-270 GWIRSFFSKEKRE
+270 GLIKSFFTKEKRE
-283 KTQTKYVRA
+283 KTQTKYVSA
-292 DTLADINQRLQYFE
+292 DTLENINQRLQYFKN
-306 IMEKKDQIESKPWP
+306 MEKKEQIESKPLP
-320 EVDVDSIPSLK
+320 EVDVDSISSLK
-331 KLTIVK
+331 KLKIVK
-337 DPNLHNDKDPIY
+337 DPNLHNDKDLIF
-349 YDYDKSALYKLE
+349 YDNDKSALYKLE

-376 KHLDKQ
+376 KHLDNQ
-382 LHKSD
+382 LHKSH
-387 LALNDINKSIKL
+387 LALKDFNKSIKL
-399 NLFPVPKLFSGLE
+399 NLFPVTKGFSELV
-412 WTQKG
+412 WVQKG

-429 QKMIAHKNRNK
+429 QKMITRKNRNK

-451 LYLVDHKS
+451 LYLVNHRS

-486 LSHNENMKWP
+486 LSPNENMKWP

-503 KIFEIAKINQSRNIA
+503 KIFEIAKINQSRNIPQLSNNVVELQKRSKGKS
-518 QTRNSLEGLTMH
+518 QTQRELLN
-530 AQNFTKTEKNV
+530 
-541 QNQTQSLTKNS
+541 QNQKMD
-552 PKKTRMAPNLSDRPV
+552 TRSCVSIGERP

>member
-6 NQIEGSTLTNDQELY
+6 NQIEGSTLTNDQDLY
-21 KHLNF
+21 EHLNF

-86 KLLCLHQGK
+86 KLLCLHKGK

-113 IAEEVWYGNKRLF
+113 IAEEVWYGDKRLF

-133 INQTLISFAETTK
+133 INQTLIKFPKMTK

-155 LANPSLVYNIIKNN
+155 LASPSLVYNIIKNN

-191 YIGERLKIGIPKY
+191 YIGERLKIGTPEY

-236 DNVKYQDGT
+236 DNVKFQDGT

-256 VLFRPNTLKKSHNI
+256 VLFRPNILKESHNI
-270 GWIRSFFSKEKRE
+270 GLIKSFFTKEKRE
-283 KTQTKYVRA
+283 KTQTKYVSA
-292 DTLADINQRLQYFE
+292 DTLENINQRLQYFKN
-306 IMEKKDQIESKPWP
+306 MEKKDQIESKPWP
-320 EVDVDSIPSLK
+320 EVDVDSISSLK
-331 KLTIVK
+331 KLKIVK
-337 DPNLHNDKDPIY
+337 DPNLHNDKDLIF
-349 YDYDKSALYKLE
+349 YDNDKSALYKLE

-376 KHLDKQ
+376 KHLDNQ
-382 LHKSD
+382 LHKSH
-387 LALNDINKSIKL
+387 LALKDFNKSIKL
-399 NLFPVPKLFSGLE
+399 NLFPVTKGFSELV
-412 WTQKG
+412 WVQKG

-429 QKMIAHKNRNK
+429 QKMITRKNRNK

-451 LYLVDHKS
+451 LYLVDHRS

-486 LSHNENMKWP
+486 LSPNENMKWP

-503 KIFEIAKINQSRNIA
+503 KIFEIAKINQSSNIPQLSNNVVELQKRSKGKS
-518 QTRNSLEGLTMH
+518 QTQRELLN
-530 AQNFTKTEKNV
+530 
-541 QNQTQSLTKNS
+541 QNQKMD
-552 PKKTRMAPNLSDRPV
+552 TRSCVSIGERP

>member
-21 KHLNF
+21 EHLNF

-86 KLLCLHQGK
+86 KLLCLHKGK

-113 IAEEVWYGNKRLF
+113 IAEEVWYGDKRLF

-133 INQTLISFAETTK
+133 INQTLINFTKMTK

-155 LANPSLVYNIIKNN
+155 LASPSLVYNIIKNN

-191 YIGERLKIGIPKY
+191 YIGERLKIGTPEY

-236 DNVKYQDGT
+236 DNVKFQDGT

-256 VLFRPNTLKKSHNI
+256 VLFSPNILKESHNI
-270 GWIRSFFSKEKRE
+270 GLIRSFFTKEKRE
-283 KTQTKYVRA
+283 KTQTKYVSA
-292 DTLADINQRLQYFE
+292 DTLENINQRLQYFKN
-306 IMEKKDQIESKPWP
+306 MEKKDQIESKPWP
-320 EVDVDSIPSLK
+320 EVDVDSISSLK
-331 KLTIVK
+331 KLKIVK
-337 DPNLHNDKDPIY
+337 DPNLHNDKDLIY

-382 LHKSD
+382 LHKSH
-387 LALNDINKSIKL
+387 LALNDINKNIKL
-399 NLFPVPKLFSGLE
+399 NLFPVPKLFSGLA

-417 EIEKKVAHFIEF
+417 EVEKKVAYFIEF
-429 QKMIAHKNRNK
+429 QKTITHENRNK

-459 KVAMKVAANVNFED
+459 KVAIKVAANVNFED

-486 LSHNENMKWP
+486 LSPNENMKWP

-503 KIFEIAKINQSRNIA
+503 KIYEIAKINQSRNIPQLSNNVVELQKRSKGKSQA
-518 QTRNSLEGLTMH
+518 QRELLN
-530 AQNFTKTEKNV
+530 
-541 QNQTQSLTKNS
+541 QNQKMD
-552 PKKTRMAPNLSDRPV
+552 TRSCVSIGERP

>member
-21 KHLNF
+21 EHLNF

-86 KLLCLHQGK
+86 KLLCLHKGK

-113 IAEEVWYGNKRLF
+113 IAEEVWYGDKRLF

-133 INQTLISFAETTK
+133 INQTLIKFPKMTK

-155 LANPSLVYNIIKNN
+155 LASPSLVYNIIKNN

-191 YIGERLKIGIPKY
+191 YIGERLKIGTPEY

-229 KQSKLLA
+229 KQSKVLA
-236 DNVKYQDGT
+236 DKVEYRDG
-245 IYKRNEQGLRM
+245 IIFKRNDQGLRM
-256 VLFRPNTLKKSHNI
+256 VLFSRNNLKESHNI
-270 GWIRSFFSKEKRE
+270 GLIKSFFTKEKRE
-283 KTQTKYVRA
+283 TTQTTYVSA
-292 DTLADINQRLQYFE
+292 DTLENINQRLQYFKN
-306 IMEKKDQIESKPWP
+306 MEKKDQIESKPWP
-320 EVDVDSIPSLK
+320 EVDVDSISSLK
-331 KLTIVK
+331 KLKIVK
-337 DPNLHNDKDPIY
+337 DPNLHNDKDLIY

-361 INDRGKVQKAYLLTN
+361 TNDRGKVQKAYLLTN

-382 LHKSD
+382 LHKSH
-387 LALNDINKSIKL
+387 LALNDINKNIKL
-399 NLFPVPKLFSGLE
+399 NLFPVPKLFSGLV

-417 EIEKKVAHFIEF
+417 EVEKKVAYFIEF
-429 QKMIAHKNRNK
+429 QKTITHENRNK

-459 KVAMKVAANVNFED
+459 KVAIKVAANVNFED

-486 LSHNENMKWP
+486 LSPNENMKWP

-503 KIFEIAKINQSRNIA
+503 KIYEIAKINQSRNIPQLSNNVVELQKRSKGKS
-518 QTRNSLEGLTMH
+518 QTQRELLN
-530 AQNFTKTEKNV
+530 
-541 QNQTQSLTKNS
+541 QNQKMD
-552 PKKTRMAPNLSDRPV
+552 TRSCVSIGERP

>member
-37 KIGERIDVNDH
+37 KTGERIDVNDH

-73 EKIRNI
+73 KKIRNI
-79 HDDNPMN
+79 HDDNPKD

-113 IAEEVWYGNKRLF
+113 IAEEVWYGDKRLF
-126 QASIQHN
+126 QASIRHN
-133 INQTLISFAETTK
+133 INQTLIKFPKMTK
-146 NKKNGTRTL
+146 NKENGSRTL
-155 LANPSLVYNIIKNN
+155 FASPSLVYNIIKNN

-177 TQGIARTVAQPDPT
+177 TQGIDRTVAQPDPT

-221 LYQIDRQN
+221 LYQVDRQK

-236 DNVKYQDGT
+236 DNVKFQDGT

-256 VLFRPNTLKKSHNI
+256 VLFRPNTLKESHNI
-270 GWIRSFFSKEKRE
+270 GLIRSFFTKEKRE
-283 KTQTKYVRA
+283 KTQTKYVSA
-292 DTLADINQRLQYFE
+292 DTLEDINQRLQYFKN
-306 IMEKKDQIESKPWP
+306 MEKKDQIESKPWP
-320 EVDVDSIPSLK
+320 EVDVESISLLK
-331 KLTIVK
+331 KLTRVK
-337 DPNLHNDKDPIY
+337 NPNPHNDKDLIF
-349 YDYDKSALYKLE
+349 YDNDKSALYKLE

-376 KHLDKQ
+376 KHLDNP
-382 LHKSD
+382 LHKSH
-387 LALNDINKSIKL
+387 LALKDFNKSIKL
-399 NLFPVPKLFSGLE
+399 NLFPVTKGFSELV
-412 WTQKG
+412 WVQKG

-429 QKMIAHKNRNK
+429 QKMITRKNRNK

-451 LYLVDHKS
+451 LYLVNHRS

-473 GKIKSD
+473 GKIKSN

-486 LSHNENMKWP
+486 LSPNENMKWP

-503 KIFEIAKINQSRNIA
+503 KIFEIAKINQSRNIPQLSNNVVELQKRLKGKS
-518 QTRNSLEGLTMH
+518 QTQRELLN
-530 AQNFTKTEKNV
+530 
-541 QNQTQSLTKNS
+541 QNQKMD
-552 PKKTRMAPNLSDRPV
+552 TRSCVSIGERP

>member
-6 NQIEGSTLTNDQELY
+6 NQIEGSTLTNDLELY
-21 KHLNF
+21 EHLNF

-86 KLLCLHQGK
+86 KLLCLHKGK

-113 IAEEVWYGNKRLF
+113 IAEEVWYGDKRLF

-133 INQTLISFAETTK
+133 INQTL
-146 NKKNGTRTL
+146 
-155 LANPSLVYNIIKNN
+155 LASPSLVYNIIKNN

-191 YIGERLKIGIPKY
+191 YIGERLKIGTPEY

-229 KQSKLLA
+229 KQSKVLA
-236 DNVKYQDGT
+236 DKVEYRDG
-245 IYKRNEQGLRM
+245 IIFKRNDQRLRM
-256 VLFRPNTLKKSHNI
+256 VLFSRNNLKESHNI
-270 GWIRSFFSKEKRE
+270 GLIKSFFTKEKRE
-283 KTQTKYVRA
+283 TTQTTYVSA
-292 DTLADINQRLQYFE
+292 DTLENINQRLQYFKN
-306 IMEKKDQIESKPWP
+306 MEKKDQIESKPWP
-320 EVDVDSIPSLK
+320 EVDVDSISSLK
-331 KLTIVK
+331 KLKIVK
-337 DPNLHNDKDPIY
+337 DPNLHNDKDLIY

-382 LHKSD
+382 LHKSH
-387 LALNDINKSIKL
+387 LALNDINKNIKL
-399 NLFPVPKLFSGLE
+399 NLFPVPKLFSGLV

-417 EIEKKVAHFIEF
+417 EVEKKVAYFIEF
-429 QKMIAHKNRNK
+429 QKTITHENRNK

-459 KVAMKVAANVNFED
+459 KVAIKVAANVNFED

-486 LSHNENMKWP
+486 LSPNENMKWP

-503 KIFEIAKINQSRNIA
+503 KIYEIAKINQSRNIPQLSNNVVELQKRSKGKS
-518 QTRNSLEGLTMH
+518 QTQRELLN
-530 AQNFTKTEKNV
+530 
-541 QNQTQSLTKNS
+541 QNQKMD
-552 PKKTRMAPNLSDRPV
+552 TRSCVSIGERP

>member
-21 KHLNF
+21 EHLNF

-37 KIGERIDVNDH
+37 KIGERIDVNNH

-133 INQTLISFAETTK
+133 INQTLINFAKTTK

-155 LANPSLVYNIIKNN
+155 LASPSLVYNIIKNN

-236 DNVKYQDGT
+236 DNVKFQYGT
-245 IYKRNEQGLRM
+245 IYKTNEQGLRM
-256 VLFRPNTLKKSHNI
+256 VLFSPNTLKESHNI
-270 GWIRSFFSKEKRE
+270 GLIRLTTPAKASHEPGTSHSIQDSKSLEDL
-283 KTQTKYVRA
+283 TKY
-292 DTLADINQRLQYFE
+292 
-306 IMEKKDQIESKPWP
+306 
-320 EVDVDSIPSLK
+320 
-331 KLTIVK
+331 
-337 DPNLHNDKDPIY
+337 
-349 YDYDKSALYKLE
+349 
-361 INDRGKVQKAYLLTN
+361 
-376 KHLDKQ
+376 KQ
-382 LHKSD
+382 LLPEPSTS
-387 LALNDINKSIKL
+387 N
-399 NLFPVPKLFSGLE
+399 
-412 WTQKG
+412 
-417 EIEKKVAHFIEF
+417 
-429 QKMIAHKNRNK
+429 IAQ
-440 DVYTLLLKDTN
+440 
-451 LYLVDHKS
+451 
-459 KVAMKVAANVNFED
+459 D
-473 GKIKSD
+473 GNS
-479 NKILLSN
+479 LSN
-486 LSHNENMKWP
+486 LIDLTTSA
-496 ISSYKAS
+496 KAS
-503 KIFEIAKINQSRNIA
+503 PKLNRN
-518 QTRNSLEGLTMH
+518 
-530 AQNFTKTEKNV
+530 
-541 QNQTQSLTKNS
+541 TQSNTLGHTQKR
-552 PKKTRMAPNLSDRPV
+552 PAPQRHQKGSNEDLSR
-567 GTSR
+567 

>member
-21 KHLNF
+21 EHLNF

-86 KLLCLHQGK
+86 KLLCLHKGK

-113 IAEEVWYGNKRLF
+113 IAEEVWYGDKRLF
-126 QASIQHN
+126 QANIQHN
-133 INQTLISFAETTK
+133 INQTLIKFPKMTK

-155 LANPSLVYNIIKNN
+155 LASPSLVYNIIKNN

-236 DNVKYQDGT
+236 DNVKFQYGT

-256 VLFRPNTLKKSHNI
+256 VLFSPNTLEESHNI
-270 GWIRSFFSKEKRE
+270 GLIRSFFTKEKRE
-283 KTQTKYVRA
+283 KTQTKYVSA
-292 DTLADINQRLQYFE
+292 DTLENINQRLQYFE

-320 EVDVDSIPSLK
+320 EVDVDSISSLK

-349 YDYDKSALYKLE
+349 YDYDKRALYKLE

-376 KHLDKQ
+376 KHLDNQ
-382 LHKSD
+382 LHKSH
-387 LALNDINKSIKL
+387 LALNDINKNIKL
-399 NLFPVPKLFSGLE
+399 NLFPVPKLFSGLV
-412 WTQKG
+412 WTQK
-417 EIEKKVAHFIEF
+417 EEVEKKVAYFIEF
-429 QKMIAHKNRNK
+429 QKTISHENRNK

-503 KIFEIAKINQSRNIA
+503 KIFEIAKINQSRNIPQLSNNVVELQKRSKGKS
-518 QTRNSLEGLTMH
+518 QTQRQLLN
-530 AQNFTKTEKNV
+530 
-541 QNQTQSLTKNS
+541 QNQKMD
-552 PKKTRMAPNLSDRPV
+552 TRSCVSIGTRP

>member
-37 KIGERIDVNDH
+37 KTGERIDVNDH

-73 EKIRNI
+73 KKIRNI
-79 HDDNPMN
+79 HDDNPKD

-113 IAEEVWYGNKRLF
+113 IAEEVWYGDKRLF
-126 QASIQHN
+126 QASIRHN
-133 INQTLISFAETTK
+133 INQTLIKFPKMTK
-146 NKKNGTRTL
+146 NKENGSRTL
-155 LANPSLVYNIIKNN
+155 FASPSLVYNIIKNN

-177 TQGIARTVAQPDPT
+177 TQGIDRTVAQPDPT
-191 YIGERLKIGIPKY
+191 YIGERLKIGIPEY

-221 LYQIDRQN
+221 LYQVDRQK

-236 DNVKYQDGT
+236 DNVKFQDGT

-256 VLFRPNTLKKSHNI
+256 VLFRPNTLKESHNI
-270 GWIRSFFSKEKRE
+270 GLIRSFFTKEKRE
-283 KTQTKYVRA
+283 KTQTKYVSA
-292 DTLADINQRLQYFE
+292 DTLEDINQRLQYFKN
-306 IMEKKDQIESKPWP
+306 MEKKDQIESKPWP
-320 EVDVDSIPSLK
+320 EVDVESISLLK
-331 KLTIVK
+331 KLTRVK
-337 DPNLHNDKDPIY
+337 DPNPHNDKDLIF
-349 YDYDKSALYKLE
+349 YDNDKSALYKLE

-376 KHLDKQ
+376 KHLDNP
-382 LHKSD
+382 LHKSH
-387 LALNDINKSIKL
+387 LALKDFNKSIKL
-399 NLFPVPKLFSGLE
+399 NLFPVTKGFSELV
-412 WTQKG
+412 WVQKG

-429 QKMIAHKNRNK
+429 QKMITRKNRNK

-451 LYLVDHKS
+451 LYLVNHRS

-479 NKILLSN
+479 NKLVLSN
-486 LSHNENMKWP
+486 LSPNENMKWP

-503 KIFEIAKINQSRNIA
+503 KIFEIAKINQSRNIP
-518 QTRNSLEGLTMH
+518 QLSN
-530 AQNFTKTEKNV
+530 NV
-541 QNQTQSLTKNS
+541 VELQKRSKGKSQTQRELLNQKMD
-552 PKKTRMAPNLSDRPV
+552 TRSCVSIGTRP

>member
-73 EKIRNI
+73 KKIRNI
-79 HDDNPMN
+79 HDDNPKD

-113 IAEEVWYGNKRLF
+113 IAEEVWYGDKRLF
-126 QASIQHN
+126 QASIRHN
-133 INQTLISFAETTK
+133 INQTLIKFPKMTK
-146 NKKNGTRTL
+146 NKENGSRTL
-155 LANPSLVYNIIKNN
+155 FASPSLVYNIIKNN

-177 TQGIARTVAQPDPT
+177 TQGIDRTVAQPDPT

-221 LYQIDRQN
+221 LYQVDRQK

-236 DNVKYQDGT
+236 DNVKFQDGT

-256 VLFRPNTLKKSHNI
+256 VLFRPNTLKESHNI
-270 GWIRSFFSKEKRE
+270 GLIRSFFTKEKRE
-283 KTQTKYVRA
+283 KTQTKYVSA
-292 DTLADINQRLQYFE
+292 DTLEDINQRLQYFKN
-306 IMEKKDQIESKPWP
+306 MEKKDQIESKPWP
-320 EVDVDSIPSLK
+320 EVDVESISLLK
-331 KLTIVK
+331 KLTRVK
-337 DPNLHNDKDPIY
+337 DPNPHNDKDLIF
-349 YDYDKSALYKLE
+349 YDNDKSALYKLE

-376 KHLDKQ
+376 KHLDNP
-382 LHKSD
+382 LHKSH
-387 LALNDINKSIKL
+387 LALKDFNKSIKL
-399 NLFPVPKLFSGLE
+399 NLFPVTKGFSELV
-412 WTQKG
+412 WVQKG
-417 EIEKKVAHFIEF
+417 EIEKKVAHFIES
-429 QKMIAHKNRNK
+429 QKMITRKNRNK

-451 LYLVDHKS
+451 LYLVNHRS

-486 LSHNENMKWP
+486 LSPNENMKWP

-503 KIFEIAKINQSRNIA
+503 KIFEIAKINQSRNIP
-518 QTRNSLEGLTMH
+518 QLSN
-530 AQNFTKTEKNV
+530 NV
-541 QNQTQSLTKNS
+541 VELQKRSKGKSQTQRELLNQKMD
-552 PKKTRMAPNLSDRPV
+552 TRSCVSIGTRP